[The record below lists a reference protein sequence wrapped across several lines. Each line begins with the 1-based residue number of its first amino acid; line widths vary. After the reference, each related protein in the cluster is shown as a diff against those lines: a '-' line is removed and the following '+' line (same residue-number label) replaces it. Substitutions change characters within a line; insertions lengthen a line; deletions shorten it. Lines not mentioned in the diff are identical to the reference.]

1 MKIIIKHSLFFF
13 VFLLL
18 FAINSVLPFP
28 IIGHALVTDQP
39 AKIEDINPKCYSLD
53 VVFLIDQSGSMKQ
66 NDPDLLRKDAVEWV
80 VNWLGDNVLSSCPDA
95 THRIAIVA
103 WGETA
108 EIVLD
113 GSRIISPRTDQ
124 QGRIEWRTERD
135 DLKRQIEEYFGTIG
149 NERNLQDNTDPKVA
163 FDEARKILAEF
174 QSEPLG
180 DLPRKRV
187 IIFLTD
193 GIPAS
198 PKIDDV
204 VSYSADLVTRTDQIF
219 PFDSSLL
226 QRERCLFDALERA
239 KESGLH
245 AISAA
250 DKNDCLGNNPVGES
264 AYNESVYI
272 WSILLNI
279 NSQDY
284 QYETFRGAMKK
295 IAQDHAGIL
304 ANINQNVDIPA
315 QFLDIMTSLVG
326 VRAERL
332 GCQSFAMEPYLQQ
345 ATLSF
350 FKIESDISVEISY
363 QNGNQT
369 YTITQDDV
377 ENNTTWPLYL
387 PGFIVKDY
395 TNDNGIERYVFSKP
409 QAGEWNIRAPVTS
422 NCKGIQAF
430 FEPLDFAVKQI
441 SPLSTVPQYD
451 LSPFYDASS
460 PSYIVYRLVNREY
473 PDETIEPNPQYPL
486 TVTAILTLPNGEV
499 MAPVDLIYEG
509 GVYKSPDP
517 LKVNVVGQYQLTVN
531 GTTRFVDTRIKEKR
545 VLFEE
550 VHFFEVIP
558 VTPFQIKII
567 EPRESEEK
575 GALETYQ
582 LHGSLLTGLRT
593 NPIELRIILTDR
605 DGNRIEPSQVLLKP
619 DTVLQGVIFYNNV
632 EVAKVNFSRDSERPD
647 ELVGQ
652 VTSLREEGDYHL
664 AVSVVEPSDGTSP
677 YVALF
682 RPDNKIV
689 ERDFSVRDTLWTRPL
704 TYNTMGIL
712 MVLVLIVGIIT
723 TAVRRNNPVTGTLVF
738 EVGTTHIADIQIGTG
753 WNVSTI
759 SRRTLQAYSTLGLKS
774 LKVNKSKEQL
784 GCVDYY
790 AVDMNG
796 NPYSGTLMPEST
808 TPFAGGMTV
817 RYEPLES
824 Q

>member
-1 MKIIIKHSLFFF
+1 MKIIIKNPLFFF
-13 VFLLL
+13 IFLLL
-18 FAINSVLPFP
+18 FAIGGVLPLP
-28 IIGHALVTDQP
+28 IIGHALGADQST
-39 AKIEDINPKCYSLD
+39 KIEDINPKCYSLD
-53 VVFLIDQSGSMKQ
+53 VIFLIDQSGSMKQ

-95 THRIAIVA
+95 AHRIAIVA

-113 GSRIISPRTDQ
+113 GSRVISPRTDQ
-124 QGRIEWRTERD
+124 QGRIEWRTDRD

-149 NERNLQDNTDPKVA
+149 SERNLQDNTDPKVA
-163 FDEARKILAEF
+163 FDEAQNILAEF
-174 QSEPLG
+174 KSEPLG

-204 VSYSADLVTRTDQIF
+204 VSYSTDLVTRTNQIF
-219 PFDSSLL
+219 PYDSILL
-226 QRERCLFDALERA
+226 QREKCLFDALVEA
-239 KESGLH
+239 KEAGLH
-245 AISAA
+245 TISAV
-250 DKNDCLGNNPVGES
+250 DKNDCLGNYPVGEG

-279 NSQDY
+279 NSQDF
-284 QYETFRGAMKK
+284 QYGTFRGAMKK
-295 IAQDHAGIL
+295 IAQDHAGAL
-304 ANINQNVDIPA
+304 ANINQNLDIPA

-350 FKIESDISVEISY
+350 FKINSDISVEISY

-369 YTITQDDV
+369 YVITQDDV
-377 ENNTTWPLYL
+377 EDNTTWPLEL

-395 TNDNGIERYVFSKP
+395 TNDNAIERFVFSTP

-422 NCKGIQAF
+422 DCKGIQAF

-451 LSPFYDASS
+451 LSPFYDVSS
-460 PSYIVYRLVNREY
+460 PSYIAYSLVNQES
-473 PDETIEPNPQYPL
+473 PDVDIEPNAQYPL

-499 MAPVDLIYEG
+499 TTPVDLIYEG

-517 LKVNVVGQYQLTVN
+517 LKVNVVGQYQLTVS
-531 GTTRFVDTRIKEKR
+531 GTTPFVDTRNKER
-545 VLFEE
+545 RTLFEE
-550 VHFFEVIP
+550 VRFFEVIP

-567 EPRESEEK
+567 EPREGEE
-575 GALETYQ
+575 GTLQSYQ
-582 LHGSLLTGLRT
+582 LHGGPLAGLRI
-593 NPIELRIILTDR
+593 NPIEFRVILTDR

-619 DTVLQGVIFYNNV
+619 DAALQGVVFRNNV
-632 EVAKVNFSRDSERPD
+632 EVAKVNFTQDPERLD
-647 ELVGQ
+647 EFIGQ
-652 VTSLREEGDYHL
+652 ITSLQEEGDYRL
-664 AVSVVEPSDGTSP
+664 AVSVVESPDGASP
-677 YVALF
+677 YVSLY

-689 ERDFSVRDTLWTRPL
+689 EKDFSVYDTLWTRPI
-704 TYNTMGIL
+704 TYKVLSIA
-712 MVLVLIVGIIT
+712 LVLAAIVGVIT
-723 TAVRRNNPVTGTLVF
+723 TALRRNNPVTGTLVF
-738 EVGTTHIADIQIGTG
+738 EIGTTHIADIPIGTG
-753 WNVSTI
+753 WNVSKI
-759 SRRTLQAYSTLGLKS
+759 SRRTLQAYSSLGLKS
-774 LKVNKSKEQL
+774 LKVNKSREQL

-796 NPYSGTLMPEST
+796 YPYNGTLMPET
-808 TPFAGGMTV
+808 TTQFAGGMTI

-824 Q
+824 